1 MRSSSVAIAVAITM
15 VLAAGKAA
23 ASTDINGLFDARSMG
38 MGSTGVAFLD
48 SPGVLALNPAALD
61 GIKELALSLDI
72 YLIVA
77 QPQAPYTVT
86 HVDGSGQMYSNYETI
101 RSEPTAAPLPFIGG
115 AFRLHERVVFGAGIY
130 PMVGQGTQARYQ
142 PAPELR
148 PDLWIENQAAL
159 GLIEVGNALSVRL
172 LDNLSFAAM
181 YRITYMTQT
190 VSTPLPGRALGGTI
204 LDPDGNPVYGNIDVS
219 GLNFAGFQ
227 LGVLWKP
234 VPTLGLGF
242 SYRNKVTMEGE
253 GTTDSKNPLNGEPV
267 SVPTIMEF
275 PTPHNFRVGL
285 AWTTLQEKLLLA
297 AEFKYLMYAEAF
309 ETLKTTTTRNGMTST
324 TETPTHWKDAYNVYL
339 GAEYTLSK
347 LLRLRGG
354 YIMATS
360 ATPEEYAKQ
369 FMAPP
374 GVSHCGTAGIGFKLL
389 EDLNVDLAAAYVVLQ
404 SEIDTATPD
413 NSGVGTYASH
423 GYELSLSAM
432 YHL

>member
-1 MRSSSVAIAVAITM
+1 MRSSSVAIAVAVTM
-15 VLAAGKAA
+15 LLAAGKAT

-38 MGSTGVAFLD
+38 MGSTGVAYLD
-48 SPGVLALNPAALD
+48 SPGVLALNPAAID

-77 QPQAPYTVT
+77 QPEAPYTIT
-86 HVDGSGQMYSNYETI
+86 HVDGAGQQYQTYETI
-101 RSEPTAAPLPFIGG
+101 RSEPTSAPLPFIGG
-115 AFRLHERVVFGAGIY
+115 AFRLADRVVFGAGIY

-148 PDLWIENQAAL
+148 PELWLENEAAL
-159 GLIEVGNALSVRL
+159 GLIEVGNALSVRI
-172 LDNLSFAAM
+172 LDNLSFGAM

-190 VSTPLPGRALGGTI
+190 VSTPVPGQNFVRAT
-204 LDPDGNPVYGNIDVS
+204 NPVYANIDVT

-234 VPTLGLGF
+234 VPSLGLGF
-242 SYRNKVTMEGE
+242 SYRNKVVMEGE
-253 GTTDSKNPLNGEPV
+253 GTTESNNPITGETV
-267 SVPTIMEF
+267 SIPTIMEF
-275 PTPHNFRVGL
+275 PNPHNFRVGL

-297 AEFKYLMYAEAF
+297 AEFKYLMYAEAW
-309 ETLKTTTTRNGMTST
+309 ETLNTTTTRNGMTMT
-324 TETPTHWKDAYNVYL
+324 TSTPTHWKDAYNVYL

-360 ATPEEYAKQ
+360 ATPAEYAQQ

-374 GVSHCGTAGIGFKLL
+374 GVSHCGTAGIGFKVLK
-389 EDLNVDLAAAYVVLQ
+389 DLNVDFAAAYVVLQ
-404 SEIDTATPD
+404 SEIDTATPE